1 MTYCEAM
8 AQTHQQ
14 GHRPLW
20 TLPAALLVPRVSLP
34 ASDPEIPKAQ
44 EMKRRAALYVN
55 FCCACGA
62 MFRSFIESPETYS
75 KCRSTH
81 WDDLKRYPIK
91 EVHDTDP
98 DT

>member
-14 GHRPLW
+14 GYRPLW

-34 ASDPEIPKAQ
+34 ASDPETPKAQ
-44 EMKRRAALYVN
+44 KRKRPTALYVT

-62 MFRSFIESPETYS
+62 IFRSSIESPEICS
-75 KCRSTH
+75 KCRPTH
-81 WDDLKRYPIK
+81 CDDLKRYPIK